1 MGKSILVLSN
11 RVTHLFSWETVPTA
25 FTKKSCP
32 QSFPAIS
39 IFQVSQVIKRKK
51 YEVLLLVIIWF
62 LSFFFF
68 LLFPHIS
75 LEWIPQH
82 QCWAEIFEETYR
94 QELCSQFD
102 MKAEWK
108 IWRTITIFM
117 ISKVFIFCMTFLYFK
132 CGITVYCLK
141 GTQKPHQGRSF

>member
-11 RVTHLFSWETVPTA
+11 RVTHLFSWESVLTA

-51 YEVLLLVIIWF
+51 VWSVASGNNLGFV
-62 LSFFFF
+62 FF

-102 MKAEWK
+102 VKAEWK
-108 IWRTITIFM
+108 IRRTITIFM